1 MSPLSQAPQ
10 ATQLRPTVPAIT
22 IAGIMWHPQHTTAL
36 HNSKENSVLELLW
49 CLALIQFGEEA

>member
-49 CLALIQFGEEA
+49 CLSLIQIW